1 MIILKILG
9 IIVLIFIAYLA
20 IVLFLG
26 NFILIPLS
34 MLFGQ
39 IKARR
44 FWKKERPNICKQL
57 KAEGLTDE
65 EIEQFTPKDFD
76 RFINMDSKDLDEIA
90 RQIEKKRDREAMES
104 IMTEIYRKKDEIFT
118 EE

>member
-1 MIILKILG
+1 MKGKKSMIILKILG

-44 FWKKERPNICKQL
+44 FWKKERLNICKQL

-65 EIEQFTPKDFD
+65 EIEQFAPKDFD

-90 RQIEKKRDREAMES
+90 RQIEKRETVKQWNQS
-104 IMTEIYRKKDEIFT
+104 
-118 EE
+118 